1 MNYSILLPTIAT
13 REQFYYMLTI
23 STASKTGNEKRLSM
37 KYLPLFTDLREQTTV
52 VIGGGET
59 AAQKLRLLLR
69 AQAKPLVFAV
79 SPNKEIKDMEHAG
92 LIRLRHSAFDTAQL
106 IGCSLVLIAD
116 TEEPRAVEIAAAARQ
131 AGIPVNVVDKP
142 ELSSVIMPGIIDRD
156 PVLIAIGSSGQAPVL
171 VRRLR
176 EKIETLLPARLGDL
190 ASFAGRYRQ
199 AVASAIREPQN
210 RLRFWERFFDGP
222 IAGTV
227 LSGRNADATDAMLHL
242 VNLDTQKPQVGS
254 VALVGAGPGD
264 PDLLTLRAFRTLQD
278 ADVVLH
284 DALIDNRMLD
294 YIRRDARRILVGK
307 RKGQHSHSQDAINQ
321 LLLDEAQKGNRVVR
335 LKGGDPFVFGR
346 GGEEMSFLR
355 AKGIEVEIVP
365 GITAAAGAAAV
376 AGIPLTHRGLASAV
390 TFITGHDQGATSD
403 LDWAALAT
411 GGQTLAL
418 YMGVSTTREISEKLI
433 AHGMAPS
440 MPVAVIEN
448 ATLLN
453 QRVLRSRLNQLV
465 KTCAVENVQA
475 PALILIGEVTSLAQV
490 DEAFEYP
497 PLAAVN

>member
-1 MNYSILLPTIAT
+1 
-13 REQFYYMLTI
+13 
-23 STASKTGNEKRLSM
+23 
-37 KYLPLFTDLREQTTV
+37 
-52 VIGGGET
+52 
-59 AAQKLRLLLR
+59 
-69 AQAKPLVFAV
+69 
-79 SPNKEIKDMEHAG
+79 
-92 LIRLRHSAFDTAQL
+92 
-106 IGCSLVLIAD
+106 
-116 TEEPRAVEIAAAARQ
+116 
-131 AGIPVNVVDKP
+131 
-142 ELSSVIMPGIIDRD
+142 
-156 PVLIAIGSSGQAPVL
+156 
-171 VRRLR
+171 
-176 EKIETLLPARLGDL
+176 
-190 ASFAGRYRQ
+190 
-199 AVASAIREPQN
+199 
-210 RLRFWERFFDGP
+210 LRFWERFFDGP

-227 LSGRNADATDAMLHL
+227 LSGRNAHATDAMLRL

>member
-1 MNYSILLPTIAT
+1 MCS
-13 REQFYYMLTI
+13 
-23 STASKTGNEKRLSM
+23 S
-37 KYLPLFTDLREQTTV
+37 DL
-52 VIGGGET
+52 
-59 AAQKLRLLLR
+59 
-69 AQAKPLVFAV
+69 
-79 SPNKEIKDMEHAG
+79 
-92 LIRLRHSAFDTAQL
+92 
-106 IGCSLVLIAD
+106 
-116 TEEPRAVEIAAAARQ
+116 
-131 AGIPVNVVDKP
+131 
-142 ELSSVIMPGIIDRD
+142 
-156 PVLIAIGSSGQAPVL
+156 
-171 VRRLR
+171 
-176 EKIETLLPARLGDL
+176 
-190 ASFAGRYRQ
+190 
-199 AVASAIREPQN
+199 N

-242 VNLDTQKPQVGS
+242 VNLDAQKPQAGS

-284 DALIDNRMLD
+284 DSLINNRMLD

-307 RKGQHSHSQDAINQ
+307 RKGQQSHSQDAINQ
-321 LLLDEAQKGNRVVR
+321 VLLDEAQKGNRVVR

-355 AKGIEVEIVP
+355 ANGIEVEIVP

-390 TFITGHDQGATSD
+390 TFITGHDQGTTSD

-418 YMGVSTTREISEKLI
+418 YMGVSTIREISEKLI
-433 AHGMAPS
+433 AHGMAPY
-440 MPVAVIEN
+440 MPVVVIEN

-465 KTCAVENVQA
+465 KTCVVENVQA